1 MDGAEAVEYILNNNI
16 DGAIVECGVD
26 TASFELVCIESL
38 MKNNTTRDIYM
49 YDTFAGFTQN
59 SSIHSSDQYQYLT
72 QEISQQEIS
81 VEELGDNVTPWNP
94 TPVENIQEKLNL
106 TGYSQ
111 DKLHYVVGDVMQTLT
126 DNANIPDKI
135 AILRL
140 DTSWYESS
148 KFELEKMYDKVVPNG
163 VIIFG
168 EYYYGRGQQ
177 FAIHEFFKSINVN
190 YEVVNT
196 NSSKTAAIIKKTLT
210 QAT

>member
-1 MDGAEAVEYILNNNI
+1 MDGAEAVEYILKNNI

-49 YDTFAGFTQN
+49 YDTFAGFTG
-59 SSIHSSDQYQYLT
+59 SSNLHSSEKLIHSSHV
-72 QEISQQEIS
+72 IPG
-81 VEELGDNVTPWNP
+81 EESNNTGILWKP
-94 TPVENIQEKLNL
+94 TSLENIQEKLNL

-177 FAIHEFFKSINVN
+177 FAIYEFFKSIDVN
-190 YEVVNT
+190 CDVVNT

-210 QAT
+210 QST